1 MIRAPVLFTFI
12 FKLIVHIVTRF
23 GQIIMRKSVIAHNN
37 RLQPETSTIFK
48 PYTVMEKELLITN
61 CTLLSEP
68 YADLLPNQFISIK
81 NGRIAETGRM
91 NPEHDYSPGQ
101 VLDADGNL
109 VMPGLING
117 HNHCGMTLFRGM
129 ADDLHLDSW
138 LYNHIFPAETAHV
151 DPEMV
156 YWCTKL
162 AAAEMLLSGTTT
174 VADCYLFSGQAA
186 TALSDSG
193 MRGVIAHGVIDFPT
207 PSVPDPEKNIEA
219 VTTFIETWLDHSPRI
234 TPAVFAHA
242 PYTCAAETLQ
252 QAKGLADRYNLR
264 FFTHLAE
271 SRTEHQNI
279 IEPQGTTPL
288 KHLLN
293 LGVLDPL
300 TTCVHAVWLENDDLD
315 ILAASEAKVVTCP
328 QSNLKLASG
337 IAPVQAMLDRHICV
351 GIGTDGCASNN
362 SLDMFREMDML
373 AKIQKTISAS
383 PTAMGARQVLAC
395 ATSSG
400 SRAIGLTDCGTI
412 TPGSCADLIIIN
424 TQAAHLCPLYSQD
437 LLVYAASGSDVDT
450 VIIDGN
456 VVMRA
461 RQILS
466 FDLEEVLQQVNRRTL
481 RS

>member
-1 MIRAPVLFTFI
+1 
-12 FKLIVHIVTRF
+12 
-23 GQIIMRKSVIAHNN
+23 
-37 RLQPETSTIFK
+37 
-48 PYTVMEKELLITN
+48 MEKELLITN

-68 YADLLPNQFISIK
+68 YSDLLPNQFISIK
-81 NGRIAETGRM
+81 NGRIAETGKM
-91 NPEHDYSPGQ
+91 SPEHDYSPGQ
-101 VLDADGNL
+101 VLDAHGNL
-109 VMPGLING
+109 AMPGLING

-138 LYNHIFPAETAHV
+138 LYDHIFPAETAHV

-162 AAAEMLLSGTTT
+162 AAAEMILSGTTS
-174 VADCYLFSGQAA
+174 VADCYLFSEQAA
-186 TALSDSG
+186 GALNDSG
-193 MRGVIAHGVIDFPT
+193 MRGVVAHGVIDFPT

-219 VTTFIETWLDHSPRI
+219 VTIFIKKWLDHSPRI

-242 PYTCAAETLQ
+242 PYTCAPKTLQ
-252 QAKGLADRYNLR
+252 QAKLLADRHNLR

-271 SRTEHQNI
+271 SRTEHQKI
-279 IEPQGTTPL
+279 VEPQGATPL
-288 KHLLN
+288 KHLFN
-293 LGVLDPL
+293 LDVLDPL

-315 ILAASEAKVVTCP
+315 ILAASKAKIVTCP

-337 IAPVQAMLDRHICV
+337 IAPVQSMLDRHICV

-373 AKIQKTISAS
+373 AKIQKASTGS
-383 PTAMGARQVLAC
+383 PTVMGARQVLAC

-400 SRAIGLTDCGTI
+400 GRAIGLTDCGTI
-412 TPGSCADLIIIN
+412 TPGSSADLIIIN
-424 TQAAHLCPLYSQD
+424 TRAAHLCPLYSQD

-450 VIIDGN
+450 VIIDGE
-456 VVMRA
+456 VVMRG

-466 FDLEEVLQQVNRRTL
+466 FDLEEVLHEVNKRKL